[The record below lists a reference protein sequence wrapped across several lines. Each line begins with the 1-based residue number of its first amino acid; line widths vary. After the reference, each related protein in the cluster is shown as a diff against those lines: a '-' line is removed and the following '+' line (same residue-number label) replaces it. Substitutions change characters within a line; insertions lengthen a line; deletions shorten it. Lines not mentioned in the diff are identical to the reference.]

1 MEHAESIPSILSAWP
16 LRKQREKGERE
27 RVNEWPPHLRTQ
39 YYPEE
44 SRPSI
49 PASGCNPGLGGEP
62 GGAKKGII
70 VQMPPGVWVKFDPTN
85 LSFGPKQSWALP
97 QTLTVIF
104 QH

>member
-1 MEHAESIPSILSAWP
+1 M
-16 LRKQREKGERE
+16 RE

-70 VQMPPGVWVKFDPTN
+70 VQMPLGVWVKFDPTD
-85 LSFGPKQSWALP
+85 LSFGPK
-97 QTLTVIF
+97 
-104 QH
+104 